1 VSTRDSR
8 KELIDDRMGV
18 TMEGREDQGGIL
30 LIIDNLDEAK
40 SIAEDLRERGVRV
53 VVRLLEDR
61 DRNGAVTR
69 R

>member
-1 VSTRDSR
+1 MAAWGVSMEDR
-8 KELIDDRMGV
+8 DDR
-18 TMEGREDQGGIL
+18 GGIL
-30 LIIDNLDEAK
+30 LILDNLDEAK
-40 SIAEDLRERGVRV
+40 SIAEELRERGVRV

>member
-1 VSTRDSR
+1 MEDR
-8 KELIDDRMGV
+8 DDR
-18 TMEGREDQGGIL
+18 GGIL
-30 LIIDNLDEAK
+30 LILDNLDEAK
-40 SIAEDLRERGVRV
+40 SIAEELRERGVRV

>member
-1 VSTRDSR
+1 MTAW
-8 KELIDDRMGV
+8 GV
-18 TMEGREDQGGIL
+18 TMEGREDPGGIL

-40 SIAEDLRERGVRV
+40 SIAEELRERGVRV

-61 DRNGAVTR
+61 ARNGAVTR